1 MPVAVTENVL
11 VLPSSGVAFA
21 GWFVID
27 TMFPEGMVVVVVV
40 DEVVLP
46 GTDVLVVDVLA
57 AGITMMVVVAV
68 VV

>member
-1 MPVAVTENVL
+1 
-11 VLPSSGVAFA
+11 
-21 GWFVID
+21 
-27 TMFPEGMVVVVVV
+27 MFPDGTVVVVVV
-40 DEVVLP
+40 DEVLLP